1 MLSNSTIEVEISHAD
16 TVWILVKNTHPHI
29 WSNIVFLYLFLLNK
43 VAGALILLMVPGVGF
58 YYGGIIQRK
67 NYLSILSTSGLA
79 LAIVSFQW
87 FFWGY
92 SLSFSE
98 HGSDFIGDLHNF
110 ALKEVSSAAHPAA
123 PSIPEM
129 TYVFIQ
135 GMFACITPV
144 LAFGSAAERTRVIHC
159 FFCSLYTVPV
169 FRAFYQGLGI

>member
-1 MLSNSTIEVEISHAD
+1 
-16 TVWILVKNTHPHI
+16 
-29 WSNIVFLYLFLLNK
+29 
-43 VAGALILLMVPGVGF
+43 MVPGVGF

-92 SLSFSE
+92 SISFSE

-159 FFCSLYTVPV
+159 LFCSLYTVPV
-169 FRAFYQGLGI
+169 FRAFYQGLGIYFGDLFIGRIFSIYERNIFYEMISIINKLISVIPY